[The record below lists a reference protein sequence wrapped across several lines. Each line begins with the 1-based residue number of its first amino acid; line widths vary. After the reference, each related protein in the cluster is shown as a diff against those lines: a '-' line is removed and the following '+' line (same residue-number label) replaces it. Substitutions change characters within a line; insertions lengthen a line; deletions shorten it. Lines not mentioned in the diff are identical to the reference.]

1 MGIITKKIKSC
12 MLYCNNSDFKKEEKQ
27 HEFFCAFP
35 LSKKG
40 NVGVAF
46 IISRPHPFS
55 FELRHTRQFRNIA
68 HPSKEKQNLV
78 YKKTMSILLKT
89 STRKILV
96 VENKNKNGVIESPKQ
111 KKKKKKKKRGVL
123 NPPKKKK
130 KKKKKK

>member
-12 MLYCNNSDFKKEEKQ
+12 MLYCNNSNFKKEEK

-55 FELRHTRQFRNIA
+55 FELCHTRQFRNIA
-68 HPSKEKQNLV
+68 HPSKEKKNLV

-89 STRKILV
+89 S
-96 VENKNKNGVIESPKQ
+96 
-111 KKKKKKKKRGVL
+111 KKKKKGWYKT
-123 NPPKKKK
+123 PKKKK